1 MGFLAPIAGPLLAG
15 AGMSLINRATS
26 KPSKVRTQ
34 TAQIM
39 SPQDLSSLIGQTR
52 GLLGSSTPSFSPIDF
67 GQNVY
72 RGMYEQ
78 TLRNPYMPT
87 SAENQLL
94 ENIMGQTSSQFAR
107 RGLGASPIAASTVA
121 GSIAPSLIAMRQQ
134 QLGNI
139 LSGLGGEQAM
149 QQMMLSQRGMDI
161 QSALSGR
168 QQQLGGLLE
177 LIGLGRPYSLGQTQ
191 TGGRP
196 GIFEGAGGFM
206 QGIAGLQSAFNPPKK
221 VTSSLGQG

>member
-94 ENIMGQTSSQFAR
+94 ENIMGQTSAQFAR
-107 RGLGASPIAASTVA
+107 RGLGASPIAASSVA
-121 GSIAPSLIAMRQQ
+121 ASIAPSMVQMRQNQ
-134 QLGNI
+134 IEAIRQALQGDVA
-139 LSGLGGEQAM
+139 EQGS
-149 QQMMLSQRGMDI
+149 LSQ
-161 QSALSGR
+161 LN
-168 QQQLGGLLE
+168 
-177 LIGLGRPYSLGQTQ
+177 
-191 TGGRP
+191 
-196 GIFEGAGGFM
+196 
-206 QGIAGLQSAFNPPKK
+206 LQS
-221 VTSSLGQG
+221 